1 MSKRSRV
8 CQRNRNQEETT
19 ELAAVMRRIAQLDR
33 DQKADEARIDAVI
46 KKAEIEIA
54 QLVQRH
60 LAPEALWS
68 AVGAIRDKT
77 VLMTRDVRK
86 NMHRRTNAA
95 KEMQEALASDF
106 LSRCTRFAADDIADA
121 TLRTQFFNLLQRTLT
136 SALPHHLKEAIQNRN
151 FACAESIRFEFKCR
165 ADRHLYSANF
175 EAVQALLGDKDPA
188 EMQIR
193 LSTIANAATKI
204 DRRVTSLLQR
214 AAS

>member
-1 MSKRSRV
+1 MSKSFRV
-8 CQRNRNQEETT
+8 RQENRNQGETT

-54 QLVQRH
+54 KVVQRH
-60 LAPEALWS
+60 LAPEALWK

-86 NMHRRTNAA
+86 NMHRRTSVA
-95 KEMQEALASDF
+95 KELQEALGSDF
-106 LSRCTRFAADDIADA
+106 LFQCSRFAADDIADA
-121 TLRTQFFNLLQRTLT
+121 TLRTRFFNLLQRTPT
-136 SALPHHLKEAIQNRN
+136 SALLYHLKDAIQSRN
-151 FACAESIRFEFKCR
+151 FACAESIRFEFRCR

-175 EAVQALLGDKDPA
+175 EAIQELLRDKDVA

-214 AAS
+214 ASL

>member
-106 LSRCTRFAADDIADA
+106 LSQCTRFAADDIADA
-121 TLRTQFFNLLQRTLT
+121 TLRTQFFKLLQRTLT
-136 SALPHHLKEAIQNRN
+136 SALPHHLKEAIQSRN

-175 EAVQALLGDKDPA
+175 EAVQELLRDKDPA